1 MNILIQALKNVEEM
15 QHPFSI
21 KTLCKLKI
29 EKNFLRQP
37 KGIYKNLTANT
48 RRGGEMLKACL
59 PGLERD
65 KDACYH
71 YFCYKSGLNWMARQ
85 GKEVGKMYM

>member
-1 MNILIQALKNVEEM
+1 MNILILKKVEEM

-29 EKNFLRQP
+29 EKNFLHQP
-37 KGIYKNLTANT
+37 KGIYTNPTANT
-48 RRGGEMLKACL
+48 RCGGEMLKACL
-59 PGLERD
+59 PGSERD

-71 YFCYKSGLNWMARQ
+71 YFCCNGGLNWMARQ
-85 GKEVGKMYM
+85 GKEVSKMYM